1 MRGIGTLLN
10 TAAVILGG
18 LAGLLF
24 GRGISEKL
32 QKSLLQ
38 ACGVATIMLGI
49 GGTLSQMLVLQDGKL
64 TTTGTMLLIF
74 SLVIGTAAGELL
86 KIEDRMDSLGT
97 KLRHTL
103 KRDSD
108 SRFVDGFV
116 SVSLIICVGAMA
128 IVGSIEDGIRGDWS
142 MLAAKSV
149 LDGILVLVFAS
160 TYGVGAVCSAGA
172 IFVYQGLITLL
183 AALFGEFLTQS
194 MIDGM
199 SFVGNTLIFCVG
211 VNVAFGKKF
220 RVGSMLPSLL
230 IPVIYELILP
240 LWQKIFS

>member
-10 TAAVILGG
+10 TAAVVVGG

-24 GRGISEKL
+24 GRGIGEKL
-32 QKSLLQ
+32 QKSLIQ

-49 GGTLSQMLVLQDGKL
+49 GGTLSKMLVLQEGKL
-64 TTTGTMLLIF
+64 TTAGTMLLIF
-74 SLVIGTAAGELL
+74 SLVIGTAIGELL
-86 KIEDRMDSLGT
+86 QVEERMDALGT

-108 SRFVDGFV
+108 SRFVEGFV

-149 LDGILVLVFAS
+149 LDGIIVMVFAS
-160 TYGVGAVCSAGA
+160 TYGIGAVCSAGA

-183 AALFGEFLTQS
+183 AALFGEFLS
-194 MIDGM
+194 DGMIDGM
-199 SFVGNTLIFCVG
+199 SYVGNALIFCVG

-230 IPVIYELILP
+230 VPVMYELLLP
-240 LWQKIFS
+240 FWQKLF